1 MRWICF
7 WKSGF
12 IWECGHIRQDLSI
25 IPRIVIHH
33 ISFGNDPFKSSFLRT
48 ISSGSLLHA
57 LCMSCKQKYLTT
69 HEHLHCAAIS
79 CTWMLLLAMHYFVIG
94 PFIWGTKC
102 SWMKYGKG
110 YSLCTQ
116 LLTLKKS
123 SIYMGNED
131 VFQVANQDDLLWFFI
146 RTNFIGWF
154 FYHWSLMAENRQ
166 IQFIISIISSLHA
179 VRRETRYLPMG
190 NAKIPQHFSMN
201 IFGFFSFRD
210 NTFQLHMTKVLRQLC
225 ECCMWMCVSSH
236 WVCVK
241 KILPLTS

>member
-7 WKSGF
+7 WNSGY

-48 ISSGSLLHA
+48 ISSWSLLCVC
-57 LCMSCKQKYLTT
+57 LVKQKYLTT
-69 HEHLHCAAIS
+69 HEHLHCATMHLNVAAS
-79 CTWMLLLAMHYFVIG
+79 HMHYFVIG
-94 PFIWGTKC
+94 SFISKTKC
-102 SWMKYGKG
+102 SWMKEILSCSHSKNI
-110 YSLCTQ
+110 
-116 LLTLKKS
+116 KKA
-123 SIYMGNED
+123 YMRNED

-154 FYHWSLMAENRQ
+154 FYHRSLMVENRQ
-166 IQFIISIISSLHA
+166 IQFIISSLHA